1 MLTHDVL
8 ETQTALELPAREMMF
23 FNFNW
28 ANVYANQQ
36 AQNSS
41 TQINAVGIGQA
52 NASSQANYQ
61 TQIVSVNQN

>member
-1 MLTHDVL
+1 ML
-8 ETQTALELPAREMMF
+8 F

-41 TQINAVGIGQA
+41 TQINAIGIGQA
-52 NASSQANYQ
+52 NASSQTNLQ
-61 TQIVSVNQN
+61 SQLVVVNQG